1 MLKSIEQERD
11 YYKKE
16 HEKLKRKNHKLESE
30 RHSQHHTSPTRSSK
44 EKEKEKE
51 GASGKNGAQYT
62 AKVTN

>member
-44 EKEKEKE
+44 EKEKE
-51 GASGKNGAQYT
+51 GASVKNGAQYT